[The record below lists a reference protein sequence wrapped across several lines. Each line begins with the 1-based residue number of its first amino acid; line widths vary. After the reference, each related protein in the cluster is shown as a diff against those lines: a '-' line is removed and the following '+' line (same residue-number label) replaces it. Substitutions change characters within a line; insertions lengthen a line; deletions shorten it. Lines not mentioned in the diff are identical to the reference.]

1 MKANRYLLPIG
12 LLLFFALCLVPGAQ
26 AQVRT
31 VDTKIVSSSGITLTE
46 LNAAGAMTAS
56 FEYVITGSPATVS
69 IVVSGCKEGGTC
81 DSLDTYTSTS
91 NVIRAP
97 SISKAYDSFTIVPS
111 WTGGTSVT
119 VTVNTTL
126 LSASGGSSSGGGNVS
141 VTSPVDGSGYVEIN
155 CKT

>member
-56 FEYVITGSPATVS
+56 FEYVITGSPAANETGVP
-69 IVVSGCKEGGTC
+69 CCACAPGT
-81 DSLDTYTSTS
+81 
-91 NVIRAP
+91 
-97 SISKAYDSFTIVPS
+97 KH
-111 WTGGTSVT
+111 
-119 VTVNTTL
+119 
-126 LSASGGSSSGGGNVS
+126 SAKNSSMPIGRR
-141 VTSPVDGSGYVEIN
+141 
-155 CKT
+155 